1 MIRTESAV
9 VATLS
14 LMRIR
19 WNPIALIGAGL
30 LWLLLG
36 GISNFSHA
44 AGDPEL
50 EDEGD
55 TGDTIEDT
63 AEVPPYQM
71 EFISA
76 DSLDLSAPTLPP
88 TDIYN
93 EEWVRQRLQERAH
106 QGAPEVYVER
116 MFKKF
121 TLREFTAGK
130 RAIEWTKRQLSHPKA
145 IFVRSGTVTAR
156 DILKAVNNP
165 AFFEEESPGVFM
177 LRLPLVVEPS
187 ATLLL
192 DGSEVKTLKLS
203 QDRGAFMEVHG
214 KMFTLGTEM
223 VAWDEEAQTNA
234 AYESSKE
241 FRPFLTTWGGSELYM
256 VKTRVVS
263 FGYNQ
268 SKSYGITVTHYSED
282 ENAILKQGG
291 PQAWLMDSEFEDV
304 YYGFYCYEAEG
315 LVVVRNTYVNNI
327 IYGIDP
333 HDYSSH
339 LVIAENVVYGTKKK
353 HGIIVSRSVNDS
365 WIFNNKSYDN
375 AISGFV
381 LDRSS
386 ERNVI
391 ANNLAYRNGGD
402 GYTVYE
408 SNNNLFWSNVA
419 FDNRKHGMRAR
430 NSADIR
436 LYGNRLFRNGGF
448 GILGHV
454 ADLSQTDRDFVMDP
468 YSMDMSLIIRGG
480 RYAMNGRGPFHAERP
495 KSVVLYDLDM
505 RFPSGSMG
513 LQLYGLFKPYQSSLL
528 EALIKDSKAV
538 KLQQLE
544 VSNHIESGTE
554 S

>member
-1 MIRTESAV
+1 MGTRWHPV
-9 VATLS
+9 VLA
-14 LMRIR
+14 
-19 WNPIALIGAGL
+19 GACL
-30 LWLLLG
+30 LWLILT
-36 GISNFSHA
+36 GISTSSLA
-44 AGDPEL
+44 AEDPEL

-55 TGDTIEDT
+55 TGDTIEESADMSSY
-63 AEVPPYQM
+63 EMDYIP
-71 EFISA
+71 A
-76 DSLDLSAPTLPP
+76 DSLDMPAPTLPP

-93 EEWVRQRLQERAH
+93 EEWVRQRLAERAH
-106 QGAPEVYVER
+106 QGAPEVKVER

-145 IFVRSGTVTAR
+145 IFVRSGTVTAK
-156 DILKAVNNP
+156 DILEAVNNP
-165 AFFEEESPGVFM
+165 GFFEEESPGVFI
-177 LRLPLVVEPS
+177 LRLPLVVERT
-187 ATLLL
+187 ATLVL

-223 VAWDEEAQTNA
+223 IAWNEEAQTNA
-234 AYESSKE
+234 AYKSSKE

-256 VKTRVVS
+256 VKTRVLS

-282 ENAILKQGG
+282 ENSILKQGG
-291 PQAWLMDSEFEDV
+291 PQAWIMDSDFEDI

-315 LVVVRNTYVNNI
+315 LVVIRNTYHHNV

-339 LVIAENVVYGTKKK
+339 LLIADNVVYGTKKK

-408 SNNNLFWSNVA
+408 SNDNLFWSNVA

-430 NSADIR
+430 NSSDIR

-454 ADLSQTDRDFVMDP
+454 ADLSETDRDFVMDP
-468 YSMDMSLIIRGG
+468 YTMDMSLVIHGG
-480 RYAMNGRGPFHAERP
+480 RYAMNGRGPFHAEHP

-513 LQLYGLFKPYQSSLL
+513 LQLYGLFKPYQSTLL
-528 EALIKDSKAV
+528 EALIRDAKAV
-538 KLQQLE
+538 KLQQSE
-544 VSNHIESGTE
+544 DSNPIESGTE